1 MLVDVAGD
9 GDVSAGAVCLDAE
22 SVDLFA
28 GSGSFGHCAPDVESG
43 SAGRVFDV
51 VRRVAAQVCGRMRVW
66 LAVLYAVVEVD
77 AGVSV
82 A

>member
-1 MLVDVAGD
+1 MVDVAGD

-22 SVDLFA
+22 AVDVFA

-51 VRRVAAQVCGRMRVW
+51 VVGVAAQVGECVGVR